1 MQRSRGYNL
10 LMPPHQAQ
18 RAKMSGI
25 RKNLFWKERQEGS
38 GAVQFFPEIVFP
50 AFGGTVF
57 PAQPPRRLRCSKVE
71 RAGNESSFALC
82 RLKLEEPMFRKMQD
96 PWALTYSAKKTKDGK
111 NSGIKVISS
120 PESFLSFLRFP
131 SSLPWEGKGDR
142 GTRSKKERSLGNP
155 P

>member
-1 MQRSRGYNL
+1 M
-10 LMPPHQAQ
+10 
-18 RAKMSGI
+18 
-25 RKNLFWKERQEGS
+25 
-38 GAVQFFPEIVFP
+38 
-50 AFGGTVF
+50 
-57 PAQPPRRLRCSKVE
+57 E

-131 SSLPWEGKGDR
+131 SSLPLGKVKADGGDNR
-142 GTRSKKERSLGNP
+142 KIRL
-155 P
+155 

>member
-1 MQRSRGYNL
+1 M
-10 LMPPHQAQ
+10 
-18 RAKMSGI
+18 
-25 RKNLFWKERQEGS
+25 
-38 GAVQFFPEIVFP
+38 
-50 AFGGTVF
+50 
-57 PAQPPRRLRCSKVE
+57 E

-131 SSLPWEGKGDR
+131 SSLPPRNEGTIKMEYKGEPLPEKIPWEGEF
-142 GTRSKKERSLGNP
+142 TLRSDP
-155 P
+155 

>member
-1 MQRSRGYNL
+1 MGCSPDYEV
-10 LMPPHQAQ
+10 
-18 RAKMSGI
+18 I
-25 RKNLFWKERQEGS
+25 F
-38 GAVQFFPEIVFP
+38 
-50 AFGGTVF
+50 F

-131 SSLPWEGKGDR
+131 SSQRLRLRVGDR
-142 GTRSKKERSLGNP
+142 GCYLGSKRLSKR
-155 P
+155 

>member
-1 MQRSRGYNL
+1 MMALETS
-10 LMPPHQAQ
+10 P
-18 RAKMSGI
+18 
-25 RKNLFWKERQEGS
+25 
-38 GAVQFFPEIVFP
+38 VF
-50 AFGGTVF
+50 T
-57 PAQPPRRLRCSKVE
+57 SVE

-131 SSLPWEGKGDR
+131 SSLGEQVTGRDQGM
-142 GTRSKKERSLGNP
+142 
-155 P
+155 

>member
-1 MQRSRGYNL
+1 M
-10 LMPPHQAQ
+10 
-18 RAKMSGI
+18 
-25 RKNLFWKERQEGS
+25 
-38 GAVQFFPEIVFP
+38 
-50 AFGGTVF
+50 
-57 PAQPPRRLRCSKVE
+57 E

-131 SSLPWEGKGDR
+131 SSLPYDGGVDNYDNLVKDLW
-142 GTRSKKERSLGNP
+142 NQ
-155 P
+155 

>member
-1 MQRSRGYNL
+1 M
-10 LMPPHQAQ
+10 
-18 RAKMSGI
+18 
-25 RKNLFWKERQEGS
+25 
-38 GAVQFFPEIVFP
+38 
-50 AFGGTVF
+50 
-57 PAQPPRRLRCSKVE
+57 E

-131 SSLPWEGKGDR
+131 SSL
-142 GTRSKKERSLGNP
+142 LGQKIKVEEEKLVTLQL
-155 P
+155 

>member
-1 MQRSRGYNL
+1 M
-10 LMPPHQAQ
+10 
-18 RAKMSGI
+18 
-25 RKNLFWKERQEGS
+25 
-38 GAVQFFPEIVFP
+38 
-50 AFGGTVF
+50 
-57 PAQPPRRLRCSKVE
+57 E

-131 SSLPWEGKGDR
+131 SSLPVGMK
-142 GTRSKKERSLGNP
+142 TRVNKLRTSKPVIYSRRCSIRKLDHLVSSSTAIRLLP
-155 P
+155 